1 MTSGE
6 RKLGANFVYLC
17 LTDLKAGTTPS
28 DAIMLLDA
36 LLLCNGE
43 KCNRWRP
50 LLLLLQGMLGKVTLH
65 CHQID
70 PEGCVYLWVRVCM
83 RVFSSKASII

>member
-28 DAIMLLDA
+28 DAMLLDA
-36 LLLCNGE
+36 LQYRRE
-43 KCNRWRP
+43 KCNRRRP

-70 PEGCVYLWVRVCM
+70 PEGCVYLCVRVC
-83 RVFSSKASII
+83 VCVASSKASII